1 MTTIE
6 LSDRFDLIADR
17 VGSPYFTTAEKEN
30 FFNTAQFSIID
41 DILYPGKR
49 PGAKDNDI
57 FDFSKDRTF
66 EQGIGSLFRTATLT
80 ATGSAVNS
88 FTFSQIN
95 TALGV
100 TGAVGTA
107 GTVYKVVNFLVQDNA
122 ATGTTTYNSAKHVRS
137 LRSGTA
143 LYGKLR
149 TFNAFTSAGRSA
161 IYTIGSYSS
170 GTTGTTSLS
179 RIEFYPNAAASGS
192 TYLVEVVVNPRPIN
206 ISTFVNPEID
216 VMFHN
221 ELLFRSLT
229 LAGISSRDAQL
240 AQASQQQE
248 IAQ

>member
-1 MTTIE
+1 MTTLE

-17 VGSPYFTTAEKEN
+17 VGSPYFTVAEKEN
-30 FFNTAQFSIID
+30 FFNTAQYSIID

-80 ATGSAVNS
+80 ATGAVNN
-88 FTFSQIN
+88 FTFAEIN
-95 TALGV
+95 TALG
-100 TGAVGTA
+100 T

-122 ATGTTTYNSAKHVRS
+122 ATGTATYNSAKHVRS
-137 LRSGTA
+137 IKSATT

-149 TFNAFTSAGRSA
+149 TFNAFTTAGRSA
-161 IYTIGSYSS
+161 IYTIGSYAS

-179 RIEFYPNAAASGS
+179 RIEFFPNAAGSGS
-192 TYLVEVVVNPRPIN
+192 TYLAEVVINPRPIN
-206 ISTFVNPEID
+206 ISTYVNPEID

-221 ELLFRSLT
+221 ELLFRALT